1 MERKGELTLK
11 TLNAELIDAIV
22 AKTSLS
28 ADEIKNWDI
37 EKIEKKL
44 GIKAQAP
51 KIYIA
56 WEEGEKLGLQLSPY
70 KFVPKEVFEKRDR
83 RMDALLRNKKRS

>member
-1 MERKGELTLK
+1 MEKEGELTLK
-11 TLNAELIDAIV
+11 SLNAELIDAIV

-28 ADEIKNWDI
+28 AEEIKNWDI

-44 GIKAQAP
+44 DIRAKAP
-51 KIYIA
+51 KMYFA

-70 KFVPKEVFEKRDR
+70 KFVPEEVFEKRER
-83 RMDALLRNKKRS
+83 RMDALLRNK

>member
-1 MERKGELTLK
+1 MEKKGELTLK
-11 TLNAELIDAIV
+11 SLNAELIDAIV

-44 GIKAQAP
+44 GIRAQAP
-51 KIYIA
+51 KMYFA
-56 WEEGEKLGLQLSPY
+56 WEKGEKLGLQLSPY
-70 KFVPKEVFEKRDR
+70 KFVPKEVFEKRER
-83 RMDALLRNKKRS
+83 RMDALLRNK